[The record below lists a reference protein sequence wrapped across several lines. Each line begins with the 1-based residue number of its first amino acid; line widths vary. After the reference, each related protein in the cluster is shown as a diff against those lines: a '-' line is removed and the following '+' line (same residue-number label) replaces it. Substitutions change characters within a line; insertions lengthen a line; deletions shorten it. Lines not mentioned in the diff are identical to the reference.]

1 MGRLSLKILNKWEIP
16 NTKGNY
22 ELHLIRYNDDKTDY
36 EVWSN
41 RSKKHLKD
49 TTAWGTYKGLTRTFG
64 LTFEDEKDTVQRKMY
79 LKDIIKMCEVDYDN

>member
-1 MGRLSLKILNKWEIP
+1 MGRLTLKILNKWEIP

-36 EVWSN
+36 EVWSK

-49 TTAWGTYKGLTRTFG
+49 TTSWGTYKGLMRTFG